1 MNSTRTAALLITGT
15 VCAAVVTAAGTTV
28 HAETPSSAYVA
39 RHAPQVDIEASAYAS
54 AAIATPNSLYG
65 NSIRSL
71 PAGYY
76 VAPVGLG
83 GPDTFSATDRPD
95 GTTRVSNPSLSFAP
109 SIRSGSTTDYS
120 GQPTRVVG
128 SALTPDASPATNL
141 GLFSPTGAFL
151 GLVGPGGLLI
161 GDGVLPGQDG
171 GLLIGNGADGAEG
184 QDGGDG
190 GIFYGN
196 GGNGGH
202 PGGFFGNGGDGG
214 AGGNAYNGA
223 ILERGA
229 AADANAGDGGN
240 GGHGG
245 LLIGNG
251 GNGGNGG
258 EASSASSNATAG
270 DGGNGGNAAT
280 GAAGDGGHG
289 AMAMSGAQGGTA
301 TGGDG
306 GDGGNS
312 SAGTAGDGGFG
323 GWALNGGL

>member
-39 RHAPQVDIEASAYAS
+39 RHAPQVDIEASTYAS

-83 GPDTFSATDRPD
+83 GPDTFSATDRLD

-109 SIRSGSTTDYS
+109 SILPGSTTDHS

-128 SALTPDASPATNL
+128 SVLTPDASPATSL

-151 GLVGPGGLLI
+151 GLVGP
-161 GDGVLPGQDG
+161 G

-202 PGGFFGNGGDGG
+202 GGSQKPGGNGGNSGFFFSNGGDGG
-214 AGGNAYNGA
+214 NGA
-223 ILERGA
+223 DAVFDMTTGA
-229 AADANAGDGGN
+229 
-240 GGHGG
+240 
-245 LLIGNG
+245 LISPATAG
-251 GNGGNGG
+251 GNGGNP
-258 EASSASSNATAG
+258 
-270 DGGNGGNAAT
+270 
-280 GAAGDGGHG
+280 
-289 AMAMSGAQGGTA
+289 
-301 TGGDG
+301 
-306 GDGGNS
+306 
-312 SAGTAGDGGFG
+312 
-323 GWALNGGL
+323 